1 MKEFLQIVKTLPLD
15 TTVTLIRSVSLDKEG
30 ATCVIVTRSLPG
42 GAKIVNRHLYSDAL
56 VDFATFPLELIFKD
70 QLNTVEKEHGKLTAN

>member
-1 MKEFLQIVKTLPLD
+1 MKELLQLIKALPPD
-15 TTVTLIRSVSLDKEG
+15 TTVTLIRSVLLDKEG

-42 GAKIVNRHLYSDAL
+42 GAKIVNRHLYSDTL

-70 QLNTVEKEHGKLTAN
+70 QLKTIEKEHGKLTAN